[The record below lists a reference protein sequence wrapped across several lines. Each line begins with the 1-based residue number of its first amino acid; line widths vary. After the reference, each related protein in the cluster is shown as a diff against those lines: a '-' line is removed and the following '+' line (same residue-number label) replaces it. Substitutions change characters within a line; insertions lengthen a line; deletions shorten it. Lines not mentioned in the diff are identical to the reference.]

1 MSEQRGG
8 IYVIAEAGV
17 NHNGSRDLA
26 FSLVDAAVEA
36 GADAVKFQTFKA
48 GQLVTRTAQKAAYQ
62 QESTGK
68 SESQF
73 NMLEKL
79 ELAHSVHSELAAYCK
94 GKKIDFISTA
104 FDHES
109 LRFLVDDLDVPF
121 LKIASGEITN
131 APFLLAHA
139 MTGKDILLS
148 TGMCDLGDIEEA
160 LGVLAF
166 GYLGQTT
173 PLRAAFKA
181 AYSSARGQKAIRDR
195 VTLLHCTTQYPAAPE
210 DVNLSAIRNL
220 AQTFGLKTGFSDH
233 SKGIVA
239 AIAAAAMGAQVIE
252 KHFTLDRTSEG
263 PDHKASLEPAEL
275 GAMIAGIRSVQIM
288 MGDGVKRP
296 MSCELDN
303 RQVARKSI
311 VAACQIEVGEVF
323 TRENIVIKRPGNG
336 RSPMDY
342 WHLLG
347 SKSSRS
353 YEMDEVLF

>member
-1 MSEQRGG
+1 MSDKRGN

-62 QESTGK
+62 QKSTDK
-68 SESQF
+68 SESQLS
-73 NMLEKL
+73 MLLKL
-79 ELAHSVHSELAAYCK
+79 ELAHSVHIELAAYCK
-94 GKKIDFISTA
+94 EKKIDFISTA

-109 LRFLVDDLDVPF
+109 LQFLVDDLDIPF

-139 MTGKDILLS
+139 MTGKDVLLS
-148 TGMCDLGDIEEA
+148 TGMCDLSDIEEA

-166 GYLGQTT
+166 GYTEQKP
-173 PLRAAFKA
+173 PLRSAFKA
-181 AYSSARGQKAIRDR
+181 AYASTSGQKALRDK
-195 VTLLHCTTQYPAAPE
+195 VTLLHCTTQYPVAPE
-210 DVNLSAIRNL
+210 DVNLAAIRNL
-220 AQTFGLKTGFSDH
+220 AQTFGLRTGFSDH

-263 PDHKASLEPAEL
+263 PDHQASLEPAEL
-275 GAMIAGIRSVQIM
+275 KEMIANIRRVQIM
-288 MGDGVKRP
+288 MGDGIKRP
-296 MSCELDN
+296 LNCEIDN
-303 RQVARKSI
+303 RLVARKSI
-311 VAACQIEVGEVF
+311 VAACRIEVDEVF
-323 TRENIVIKRPGNG
+323 TQFNLTIKRPGNG

-347 SKSSRS
+347 SNSPRS
-353 YEMDEVLF
+353 YEMDEVIS